1 MLVDKAGRKVL
12 LLISDAVMTLMLTA
26 LGVFFYILAND
37 KEKADNIGWLPIASL
52 CIYIVAFA
60 LGYGPI
66 PWIIASEVYSKEISP
81 IAAPVSGAFNWAL
94 AFLITATFGSIS
106 KGIGIGETF
115 WIFAGLSL
123 LGTIFV
129 ALVVPETKGKTIAEI
144 QRMLGGE
151 KSIQ

>member
-1 MLVDKAGRKVL
+1 
-12 LLISDAVMTLMLTA
+12 MTLMLVA
-26 LGVFFYILAND
+26 LGVFFYILDN
-37 KEKADNIGWLPIASL
+37 KPETADNIGWLPISSL
-52 CIYIVAFA
+52 CIYIIAFA
-60 LGYGPI
+60 LGFGPV

-94 AFLITATFGSIS
+94 AFLITVTFRSIS
-106 KGIGIGETF
+106 NGIGTGQTF

-129 ALVVPETKGKTIAEI
+129 TLVVPETKGKTIAEI

-151 KSIQ
+151 KTIE